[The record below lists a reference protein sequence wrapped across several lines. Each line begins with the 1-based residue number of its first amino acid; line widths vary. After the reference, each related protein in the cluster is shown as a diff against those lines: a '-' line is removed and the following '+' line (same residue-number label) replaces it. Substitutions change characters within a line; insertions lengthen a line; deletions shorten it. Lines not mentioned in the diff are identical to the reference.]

1 MKPSYEKAHLDTA
14 LDEAPDSFLFDLNW
28 SAQELTDAMC
38 RSLDSLD
45 RFALAL
51 PGGGAEAGVCRLL
64 EADEDTA
71 GCVRNARGAGHS
83 GLCGTSL
90 GTRK

>member
-28 SAQELTDAMC
+28 SAQKLT
-38 RSLDSLD
+38 DSLD

-51 PGGGAEAGVCRLL
+51 PANDADMRRPRRRTSYIAIPPLPARFRIGG
-64 EADEDTA
+64 
-71 GCVRNARGAGHS
+71 
-83 GLCGTSL
+83 
-90 GTRK
+90 

>member
-28 SAQELTDAMC
+28 SAQKLTDAMC

-51 PGGGAEAGVCRLL
+51 PSNDAEMYRPHRRTSYIAIPPLPARFRIGG
-64 EADEDTA
+64 
-71 GCVRNARGAGHS
+71 
-83 GLCGTSL
+83 
-90 GTRK
+90 

>member
-51 PGGGAEAGVCRLL
+51 PSNDADMRRPRRRRSYIAIPPLPARFRIGG
-64 EADEDTA
+64 
-71 GCVRNARGAGHS
+71 
-83 GLCGTSL
+83 
-90 GTRK
+90 

>member
-51 PGGGAEAGVCRLL
+51 PANDADMRPPSRRRSYIAIPPLPARFRIGG
-64 EADEDTA
+64 
-71 GCVRNARGAGHS
+71 
-83 GLCGTSL
+83 
-90 GTRK
+90 